1 MQKLDLL
8 YTGKAKKVFK
18 TDNDSLCI
26 FEYKDDAT
34 AFNGEKK
41 GSFDGKGIIN
51 NQTSN
56 LKFKILEKKG
66 IKTHFIKELNK
77 RETLVKKVDIIP
89 LEVIIRNVAAGSFCK
104 RYGTVEGTVF
114 NTPTLEFSYK
124 NDSLGDPLINDYH
137 AIALGIVTKEQIKEI
152 SDLAFNVN
160 KELIEIFK
168 NIDIKLIDFKIEI
181 GFDSEKNIIL
191 SDEISPDTCRL
202 WDINT
207 NKKLDKDQFR
217 LDLGEFAD
225 VYHEVYKRLV
235 EKYPN
240 V

>member
-18 TDNDSLCI
+18 TEDSNLCI

-51 NQTSN
+51 NQTAN
-56 LKFKILEKKG
+56 LIFKILEKQG
-66 IKTHFIKELNK
+66 IKTHFVKEISP

-104 RYGTVEGTVF
+104 RYGTAEGTVF
-114 NTPTLEFSYK
+114 SSPTLEFSYK

-137 AIALGIVTKEQIKEI
+137 AVALNIVTKEQIEEI
-152 SDLAFNVN
+152 SNLAFSIN
-160 KELIEIFK
+160 KALIEIFK
-168 NIDIKLIDFKIEI
+168 NIDIKLVDFKIEV
-181 GFDSEKNIIL
+181 GFDNEKNIIL

-202 WDINT
+202 WDIHT

-240 V
+240 I

>member
-18 TDNDSLCI
+18 TEDDNLCI

-51 NQTSN
+51 NQTAN
-56 LKFKILEKKG
+56 LIFKILEKQG
-66 IKTHFIKELNK
+66 IKTHFVKEISP

-89 LEVIIRNVAAGSFCK
+89 LEVIVRNVAAGSFCK
-104 RYGTVEGTVF
+104 RYGTAEGTVF
-114 NTPTLEFSYK
+114 SSPTLEFSYK

-137 AIALGIVTKEQIKEI
+137 VIALNIATREQIKEI
-152 SDLAFNVN
+152 SNLAFSVN
-160 KELIEIFK
+160 KALIEIFK
-168 NIDIKLIDFKIEI
+168 NIDIKLVDFKIEI

-202 WDINT
+202 WDIHT

-235 EKYPN
+235 EKYPS

>member
-1 MQKLDLL
+1 MQKLDLM
-8 YTGKAKKVFK
+8 YAGKAKKVFNTDDK
-18 TDNDSLCI
+18 TLCI

-51 NQTSN
+51 NQIAN
-56 LKFKILEKKG
+56 IIFKLLEQKG
-66 IKTHFIKELNK
+66 IKTHFVKEISK

-89 LEVIIRNVAAGSFCK
+89 LEVIIRNISAGSFSK
-104 RYGTVEGTVF
+104 RYGVTEGTVF
-114 NTPTLEFSYK
+114 SSPTLEFSYK
-124 NDSLGDPLINDYH
+124 NDALGDPLINDYH
-137 AIALGIVTKEQIKEI
+137 AIALNIATKEQIDKI
-152 SDLAFNVN
+152 SNIAFNVN
-160 KELIEIFK
+160 NALIEIFK
-168 NIDIKLIDFKIEI
+168 NIDIKLVDFKIEL
-181 GFDSEKNIIL
+181 GFDSTGEIIL

-217 LDLGEFAD
+217 LDLGEFSS
-225 VYHEVYKRLV
+225 VYNEVFKRLI
-235 EKYPN
+235 ERYPN

>member
-56 LKFKILEKKG
+56 LIFKILEKKG

-89 LEVIIRNVAAGSFCK
+89 LEVIVRNVAAGSFCK
-104 RYGTVEGTVF
+104 RYGTIEGTVF
-114 NTPTLEFSYK
+114 NAPTLEFSYK

>member
-18 TDNDSLCI
+18 TDNDNLCI

-56 LKFKILEKKG
+56 LIFKILEKKG

-89 LEVIIRNVAAGSFCK
+89 LEVIVRNVAAGSFCK
-104 RYGTVEGTVF
+104 RYGTIEGTVF
-114 NTPTLEFSYK
+114 NAPTLEFSYK

-202 WDINT
+202 WDIHT

-240 V
+240 I

>member
-18 TDNDSLCI
+18 TKDANLCI

-41 GSFDGKGIIN
+41 GSFEGKGIIN
-51 NQTSN
+51 NQIAN
-56 LKFKILEKKG
+56 LIFKILEQKG
-66 IKTHFIKELNK
+66 IKTHFVEEISK

-89 LEVIIRNVAAGSFCK
+89 LEVIIRNIAAGSFCK

-114 NTPTLEFSYK
+114 SSPTLEFSYK

-137 AIALGIVTKEQIKEI
+137 AIALNIATREQIEEI
-152 SDLAFNVN
+152 SKLAFAVN
-160 KELIEIFK
+160 DALIEIFK
-168 NIDIKLIDFKIEI
+168 NIDIKLVDFKIEV

-202 WDINT
+202 WDIHT

-225 VYHEVYKRLV
+225 VYHEVYKRLI

-240 V
+240 I

>member
-18 TDNDSLCI
+18 TKDANLCI

-41 GSFDGKGIIN
+41 GSFEGKGIIN
-51 NQTSN
+51 NQIAN
-56 LKFKILEKKG
+56 LIFKVLEQKG
-66 IKTHFIKELNK
+66 IKTHFVEEISK

-89 LEVIIRNVAAGSFCK
+89 LEVIVRNIAAGSFCK

-114 NTPTLEFSYK
+114 SSPTLEFSYK

-137 AIALGIVTKEQIKEI
+137 AIALNIATREQIEEI
-152 SDLAFNVN
+152 SKLAFAVN
-160 KELIEIFK
+160 DALIEIFK
-168 NIDIKLIDFKIEI
+168 NIDIKLVDFKIEV

-202 WDINT
+202 WDIHT

-225 VYHEVYKRLV
+225 VYHEVYKRLI

-240 V
+240 I

>member
-18 TDNDSLCI
+18 TDDDTLCI

-51 NQTSN
+51 NQTAN
-56 LKFKILEKKG
+56 LIFKILEQKG
-66 IKTHFIKELNK
+66 IKTHFVKEISK

-89 LEVIIRNVAAGSFCK
+89 LEVIVRNIAAGSFCK
-104 RYGTVEGTVF
+104 RYGTKEGTVF
-114 NTPTLEFSYK
+114 TFPTLEFSYK

-137 AIALGIVTKEQIKEI
+137 AIALNIATKEQIEQI
-152 SDLAFNVN
+152 SKIAFAVN
-160 KELIEIFK
+160 DALIQIFK
-168 NIDIKLIDFKIEI
+168 NIDIKLVDFKIEV
-181 GFDSEKNIIL
+181 GFDSDKNIIL

-202 WDINT
+202 WDIHT

-225 VYHEVYKRLV
+225 VYHEVYNRLI

>member
-18 TDNDSLCI
+18 TEDDNLCI

-51 NQTSN
+51 NQTAN
-56 LKFKILEKKG
+56 LIFKILEKQG
-66 IKTHFIKELNK
+66 IKTHFVKEISP

-89 LEVIIRNVAAGSFCK
+89 LEVIVRNIAAGSFCK
-104 RYGTVEGTVF
+104 RYGTAEGTVF
-114 NTPTLEFSYK
+114 SSPTLEFSYK

-137 AIALGIVTKEQIKEI
+137 VIALNIATREQIKEI
-152 SDLAFNVN
+152 SNLAFSVN
-160 KELIEIFK
+160 KALIEIFK
-168 NIDIKLIDFKIEI
+168 NIDIKLVDFKIEI

-202 WDINT
+202 WDIHT

>member
-18 TDNDSLCI
+18 TEDDNLCI

-51 NQTSN
+51 NQTAN
-56 LKFKILEKKG
+56 LIFKILEKQG
-66 IKTHFIKELNK
+66 IKTHFVKEISP

-89 LEVIIRNVAAGSFCK
+89 LEVIVRNVAAGSFCK
-104 RYGTVEGTVF
+104 RYGTAEGTVF
-114 NTPTLEFSYK
+114 SSPTLEFSYK

-137 AIALGIVTKEQIKEI
+137 VIALNIATREQIEEI
-152 SDLAFNVN
+152 SNLAFSVN
-160 KELIEIFK
+160 KALIEIFK
-168 NIDIKLIDFKIEI
+168 NIDIKLVDFKIEI

-202 WDINT
+202 WDIHT

>member
-56 LKFKILEKKG
+56 LIFKILEKKG

-89 LEVIIRNVAAGSFCK
+89 LEVIIRNIAAGSFCK

>member
-18 TDNDSLCI
+18 TEDDNLCI

-51 NQTSN
+51 NQTAN
-56 LKFKILEKKG
+56 LIFKILEKQG
-66 IKTHFIKELNK
+66 IKTHFVKEISP

-89 LEVIIRNVAAGSFCK
+89 LEVIVRNVAAGSFCK
-104 RYGTVEGTVF
+104 RYGTAEGTVF
-114 NTPTLEFSYK
+114 SSPTLEFSYK

-137 AIALGIVTKEQIKEI
+137 VVALNIATREQIKEI
-152 SDLAFNVN
+152 SNLAFSVN
-160 KELIEIFK
+160 KALIEIFK
-168 NIDIKLIDFKIEI
+168 NIDIKLVDFKIEI

-202 WDINT
+202 WDIHT

>member
-18 TDNDSLCI
+18 TEDSNLCI

-51 NQTSN
+51 NQTAN
-56 LKFKILEKKG
+56 LIFKILEKQG
-66 IKTHFIKELNK
+66 IKTHFVKEISP

-89 LEVIIRNVAAGSFCK
+89 LEVIVRNVAAGSFCK
-104 RYGTVEGTVF
+104 RYGTAEGTVF
-114 NTPTLEFSYK
+114 SSPTLEFSYK

-137 AIALGIVTKEQIKEI
+137 AVALNIVTKEQIEEI
-152 SDLAFNVN
+152 SNLAFSIN
-160 KELIEIFK
+160 KALIEIFK
-168 NIDIKLIDFKIEI
+168 NIDIKLVDFKIEV
-181 GFDSEKNIIL
+181 GFDNEKNIIL

-202 WDINT
+202 WDIHT

-240 V
+240 I

>member
-18 TDNDSLCI
+18 TEDSNLCI

-51 NQTSN
+51 NQTAN
-56 LKFKILEKKG
+56 LIFKILEKQG
-66 IKTHFIKELNK
+66 IKTHFVKEISP

-104 RYGTVEGTVF
+104 RYGTAEGTVF
-114 NTPTLEFSYK
+114 SSPTLEFSYK

-137 AIALGIVTKEQIKEI
+137 AVALNIVTKEQIEEI
-152 SDLAFNVN
+152 SNLAFSINTA
-160 KELIEIFK
+160 LIEIFK
-168 NIDIKLIDFKIEI
+168 NIDIKLVDFKIEV
-181 GFDSEKNIIL
+181 GFDNEKNIIL

-202 WDINT
+202 WDIHT

-240 V
+240 I

>member
-56 LKFKILEKKG
+56 LIFKILEKKG

-89 LEVIIRNVAAGSFCK
+89 LEVIVRNVAAGSFCK
-104 RYGTVEGTVF
+104 RYGTIEGTVF
-114 NTPTLEFSYK
+114 NAPTLEFSYK

-202 WDINT
+202 WDIHT

-240 V
+240 I